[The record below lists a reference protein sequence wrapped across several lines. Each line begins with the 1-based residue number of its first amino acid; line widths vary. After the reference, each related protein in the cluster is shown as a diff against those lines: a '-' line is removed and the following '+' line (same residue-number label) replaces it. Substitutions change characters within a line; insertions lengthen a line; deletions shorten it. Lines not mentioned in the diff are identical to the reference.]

1 MMEHKL
7 GNRLLAALP
16 PADFDLLAPHLR
28 KVKLVRDTVLVR
40 SGDSIEQIYFP
51 RTGAISF
58 MQDMPNG
65 QTVATAVVGND
76 GAMGILSALGPS
88 RSPITALV
96 LVAGT
101 ALQISPAHFFSAFR
115 HSRALKHAVQIHTI
129 AVLAQF
135 QHVAACNA
143 LHSVEARLARWLL
156 HIHDRTH
163 SDTLPLTQEV
173 LSELIGVRRPT
184 VTQVVSKLRKSGAIR
199 SNQRGS
205 IEIDRPRLEAAA
217 CECYEVMRR
226 RIDRII
232 SSEGMK
238 PPVPTPPAHRIPR
251 TPDSLLSKV
260 DKTGR

>member
-7 GNRLLAALP
+7 GNRLLAGLP

-28 KVKLVRDTVLVR
+28 KVKLIRDTVLVR

-88 RSPITALV
+88 PSPITAVV
-96 LVAGT
+96 LVGGT
-101 ALQISPAHFFSAFR
+101 ALKISPAHFFSAFR
-115 HSRALKHAVQIHTI
+115 HSRALRQAVQMHTI

-143 LHSVEARLARWLL
+143 LHSVETRLARWLL

-163 SDTLPLTQEV
+163 SDILPLTQEV

-199 SNQRGS
+199 SNQRGL

-238 PPVPTPPAHRIPR
+238 PPVPTPPAHKIPR
-251 TPDSLLSKV
+251 TPERLV
-260 DKTGR
+260 HGR